1 MVMSRVREQTPLIQN
16 RILIDLQLGR
26 FQVNRRKGS
35 ENCLAN
41 WRKHIADTGPG
52 GRERSLAGTRG

>member
-1 MVMSRVREQTPLIQN
+1 MREQTPLIQN
-16 RILIDLQLGR
+16 IILIDLQLGR
-26 FQVNRRKGS
+26 FQVNRRKDS

-52 GRERSLAGTRG
+52 GKERSLAGTRG